1 MRSADLYRL
10 DHQRL
15 LPSGLDR
22 QGRRVHRHRVRRLRQ
37 PRPVT
42 GADACG
48 CAFHCRDRPALASG
62 KADGEVKAEPEV
74 TRMAVPEA
82 RAPLEATVVVVEI
95 ESEEVIVQFA
105 SAAVAWCAA
114 ALEVP
119 SRYPVDR
126 RALAEAAGIA
136 R

>member
-1 MRSADLYRL
+1 MRSADWYRL
-10 DHQRL
+10 DRRRL

-22 QGRRVHRHRVRRLRQ
+22 QGRRDHRHRVRRQ

-42 GADACG
+42 GAGACG

-62 KADGEVKAEPEV
+62 KADGVVKAEPGA
-74 TRMAVPEA
+74 TRMVAPEA
-82 RAPLEATVVVVEI
+82 REPLVATVAAVEI
-95 ESEEVIVQFA
+95 ESEVVIVRFA
-105 SAAVAWCAA
+105 SAAAAWCAA

-119 SRYPVDR
+119 SRH
-126 RALAEAAGIA
+126 RALAEAAERA